1 MTIPAPAPPITVDR
15 PEGDVVAVDQLVK
28 RYPKLPFNA
37 VDGVSFSVRPGEV
50 FGLLG
55 PNGAGKTT
63 TIGILTTRVR
73 PTSGHAAVA
82 GIDVSTD
89 PVAAR
94 RALAVVPQRSNLDRS
109 LTAKRNLLFHAA
121 YFGVP
126 ESERNARANQL
137 LEEFGLADR
146 ADDKVDRFSGGQAQR
161 LMIARALMHDPKV
174 LFLDEPTTGLDPQ
187 ARLFVWDRIRDQRH
201 RDVTVLMTTHDMDEA
216 TELADRVG
224 IMDHGK
230 LLALDTPEA
239 LTSLVPGESTMEI
252 GIEPDGAG
260 PGGMDG
266 LVAALGA
273 LPGVER
279 VERVQRGTT
288 TPSGFPGGFPGS
300 FGGGWGGPGGPP
312 GGAGPGGPGGRGGGP
327 SGSVGGG
334 GPSAGGGPSIGGGP
348 GGSAASSG
356 PDGSWSGGVSASGAR
371 DGSGGR
377 GGSAGPDR
385 SGYPGGAASAGE
397 LAAQAGPGGIARPD
411 GEGGRHLR
419 LYCEGEAA
427 GLVPPVVRVIGE
439 RGATLTDLQ
448 LGRPSLEDVFI
459 HLTGRGLRG

>member
-1 MTIPAPAPPITVDR
+1 MMTVKPPGAPLAGNQS
-15 PEGDVVAVDQLVK
+15 GDDIVVVDQLVK

-37 VDGVSFSVRPGEV
+37 VDGISFSVRPGEV

-63 TIGILTTRVR
+63 TIGVLTTRVR
-73 PTSGHAAVA
+73 PTSGRALVA
-82 GIDVSTD
+82 GIDVGKD
-89 PVAAR
+89 PVAAK

-126 ESERNARANQL
+126 EAERNARAATL

-161 LMIARALMHDPKV
+161 LMIARSLMHDPQV

-187 ARLFVWDRIRDQRH
+187 ARLFVWDRIREQRK
-201 RDVTVLMTTHDMDEA
+201 RSVSVFLTTHDMDEA

-230 LLALDTPEA
+230 LLALDTPDA
-239 LTSLVPGESTMEI
+239 LTSLVPGESTLEI

-266 LVAALGA
+266 LLAALSD

-279 VERVQRGTT
+279 VELVQRGNGGG
-288 TPSGFPGGFPGS
+288 PPGVMPGGFPG
-300 FGGGWGGPGGPP
+300 GGPP
-312 GGAGPGGPGGRGGGP
+312 PFMPGGPGG
-327 SGSVGGG
+327 
-334 GPSAGGGPSIGGGP
+334 AGKQPPDGP
-348 GGSAASSG
+348 GA
-356 PDGSWSGGVSASGAR
+356 
-371 DGSGGR
+371 
-377 GGSAGPDR
+377 
-385 SGYPGGAASAGE
+385 
-397 LAAQAGPGGIARPD
+397 
-411 GEGGRHLR
+411 RHLR
-419 LYCEGEAA
+419 LYCEGDAA
-427 GLVPPVVRVIGE
+427 GLVSPVVRTLGE
-439 RGATLTDLQ
+439 RGATLADLQ

>member
-1 MTIPAPAPPITVDR
+1 MMTVPAPAPPLAGSQT
-15 PEGDVVAVDQLVK
+15 GDDIVVVDQLVK

-63 TIGILTTRVR
+63 TIGVLTTRVR
-73 PTSGHAAVA
+73 PTSGRALVA
-82 GIDVSTD
+82 GIDVGHD
-89 PVAAR
+89 PVAAK

-126 ESERNARANQL
+126 EAERNARAATL

-161 LMIARALMHDPKV
+161 LMIARALMHDPQV

-187 ARLFVWDRIRDQRH
+187 ARLFVWDRIRQQRE
-201 RDVTVLMTTHDMDEA
+201 RNVTVLLTTHDMDEA

-230 LLALDTPEA
+230 LLALDTPDA
-239 LTSLVPGESTMEI
+239 LTSLVPGESTLEI

-266 LVAALGA
+266 LVAALGD

-279 VERVQRGTT
+279 VELVQRAGANG
-288 TPSGFPGGFPGS
+288 PAGFMPG
-300 FGGGWGGPGGPP
+300 GGPP
-312 GGAGPGGPGGRGGGP
+312 PFMA
-327 SGSVGGG
+327 
-334 GPSAGGGPSIGGGP
+334 GGGP
-348 GGSAASSG
+348 GG
-356 PDGSWSGGVSASGAR
+356 
-371 DGSGGR
+371 
-377 GGSAGPDR
+377 AGL
-385 SGYPGGAASAGE
+385 S
-397 LAAQAGPGGIARPD
+397 RPD
-411 GEGGRHLR
+411 GPAPRHLR

-427 GLVPPVVRVIGE
+427 PLVPPVVRTLGE
-439 RGATLTDLQ
+439 RGATLADLQ